1 MSGQTQPQ
9 FDWTLWLQ
17 WLAVTAL
24 GWLLG
29 GVLLPDPALV
39 MAGLVIGLLQWV
51 VLRQRLPHPGWWIL
65 ASAVGWAGGWTVV
78 ITLAP
83 PGFGILTATVLGAA
97 MGTTQWLFLRG
108 HFHRAGW
115 WIVISALGWTAGL
128 ALLTG
133 PLLVGAVAGAVTGI
147 TLELFLRY
155 PALMKTH
162 E

>member
-1 MSGQTQPQ
+1 
-9 FDWTLWLQ
+9 
-17 WLAVTAL
+17 
-24 GWLLG
+24 
-29 GVLLPDPALV
+29 
-39 MAGLVIGLLQWV
+39 
-51 VLRQRLPHPGWWIL
+51 
-65 ASAVGWAGGWTVV
+65 
-78 ITLAP
+78 
-83 PGFGILTATVLGAA
+83 